1 MASDKSGAPVRALP
15 REGHPMFTILS
26 AASGRDAGRKSS
38 WIARAASDVI
48 VIAGIVALLGVISF
62 LLPDI
67 TARTGVEG
75 IPSTVSTNLS
85 DLPYYALRSV
95 FRMFVALFFS
105 LVFTFVYGLAA
116 ARNRRL
122 RAVLIPLLDILQ
134 SVPILGFLSATIT
147 IWLVLFPNSILGVEA
162 ASVFAI
168 FTSQAWNMTFSF
180 YQSLRSEPKELQEM
194 ARSMRLTRWQRFWK
208 LDVPCSMIPLL
219 WNCIMSVGGGWFF
232 LTASEMISVNS
243 TTYALPGIGSF
254 VAVAAE
260 HQELG
265 KIGAAIVVMAIVVL
279 AIDFL
284 LWKPLTAWAE
294 KFRITQSGSVEEKR
308 SAVLTLLRRSHISE
322 VLGRVLTPV
331 GDVLDR
337 AMRVLGVTGAVF
349 EATGSRRRAGDAA
362 WGVIVAAIVAFGVV
376 QMGIA
381 VAEGAGFG
389 EIGHALVLGLITFA
403 RVVVLTVVCSVIWVP
418 VGVLIGMNER
428 LARFVQPVIQVL
440 ASFPANFTFPF
451 VVMLF
456 TFAHIGLG
464 IGSTLLMALGTQWY
478 ILFNVIAGASAIP
491 DDMRELARS
500 LRMPARLCW
509 TKIYLPAVLGA
520 WCTGGI
526 TAAGGAW
533 NASIVSEVVTYGGTT
548 LTATG
553 LGSYIA
559 AATAAGDMSRTV
571 IGVAVMSF
579 FVVAVNR
586 LFWRRIEHVAE
597 HRFSLN

>member
-1 MASDKSGAPVRALP
+1 MINIFSVAP
-15 REGHPMFTILS
+15 
-26 AASGRDAGRKSS
+26 
-38 WIARAASDVI
+38 ARAAGLTNGDREPGWAMRAISDAI
-48 VIAGIVALLGVISF
+48 VVAGIVALFGIIAFMLRGVNAPIG
-62 LLPDI
+62 PQ
-67 TARTGVEG
+67 GV
-75 IPSTVSTNLS
+75 PATVSTDLAN
-85 DLPYYALRSV
+85 LPYYALRSV
-95 FRMFVALFFS
+95 FRMFVALAFS
-105 LVFTFVYGLAA
+105 LLFTFIYGLVA
-116 ARNRRL
+116 ARSRRL
-122 RAVLIPLLDILQ
+122 RMVLIPLLDILQ
-134 SVPILGFLSATIT
+134 SVPVLGFLSATIS
-147 IWLVLFPNSILGVEA
+147 IWLVLFPGSILGVEA

-180 YQSLRSEPKELQEM
+180 YQSLRNEPSELQEM

-232 LTASEMISVNS
+232 LTASEMISVNNQ
-243 TTYALPGIGSF
+243 TYALPGIGSF
-254 VAVAAE
+254 VAAAAE
-260 HQELG
+260 QQDLA
-265 KIGAAIVVMAIVVL
+265 KIGAAILVMVLVVL

-322 VLGRVLTPV
+322 VLGRVFAPL
-331 GDVLDR
+331 GEGLDR
-337 AMRVLGVTGAVF
+337 AMRVLGRTGGAF
-349 EATGSRRRAGDAA
+349 EAPAHRRAGDVA
-362 WGVIVAAIVAFGVV
+362 WSVAVAALVIFG
-376 QMGIA
+376 A
-381 VAEGAGFG
+381 AE
-389 EIGHALVLGLITFA
+389 LVLFIAHGVGFSELGYAFVLGILTFL
-403 RVVVLTVVCSVIWVP
+403 RVTLLTVVCSIIWVP

-428 LARFVQPVIQVL
+428 AARVVQPVIQVL

-451 VVMLF
+451 AVMF
-456 TFAHIGLG
+456 FAAAGVDINLG
-464 IGSTLLMALGTQWY
+464 SILLMALGTQWY

-500 LRMPARLCW
+500 LRMPWYLRW
-509 TKIYLPAVLGA
+509 TRIYLPAVLGS

-533 NASIVSEVVTYGGTT
+533 NASIVSEVVTYGSTT

-559 AATAAGDMSRTV
+559 AATVAGDMSRTI

-579 FVVAVNR
+579 FVVAANR
-586 LFWRRIEHVAE
+586 VFWRWIEGVARR
-597 HRFSLN
+597 RFSLN